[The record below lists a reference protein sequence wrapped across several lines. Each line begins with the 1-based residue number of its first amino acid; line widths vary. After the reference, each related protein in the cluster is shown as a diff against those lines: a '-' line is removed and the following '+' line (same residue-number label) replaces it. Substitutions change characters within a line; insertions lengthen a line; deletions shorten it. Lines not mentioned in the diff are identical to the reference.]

1 MAAVSNHYGD
11 VNTWIEKIIDSCD
24 SPKQEP
30 TIYKL
35 IIQFRKMLVEDK
47 SIKFDFRFNII
58 WELERKL
65 DNKIDELFDKK
76 IKEQEKELVN

>member
-35 IIQFRKMLVEDK
+35 SLIHI
-47 SIKFDFRFNII
+47 
-58 WELERKL
+58 
-65 DNKIDELFDKK
+65 
-76 IKEQEKELVN
+76 